1 MSLVLAVQPDPDQ
14 AARLSSVCR
23 RIGAELVLAASAP
36 EALAALGGRVPDVV
50 LTAPLLPA
58 ADDAAIA
65 ERLRTLGEDAL
76 HVQALAAP
84 ILGQP
89 VVEPQARGLLKAF
102 RRPRPAAGPAVCDP
116 LAFAGELSGHLLRAV
131 AERAAITGEP
141 IVAPPFD
148 EVPTDDGSA
157 AGTAASP
164 RGVPQTVTAPVDI
177 DLTSLLDG
185 IAESPRKRKSPG
197 GRRRKRRVYDDAAYF
212 DPSRCEFAA
221 VLEKFDEFVESGTRG
236 VA

>member
-23 RIGAELVLAASAP
+23 RIGAELVLAPSAP
-36 EALAALGGRVPDVV
+36 DALAALDGRVPDVI

-58 ADDAAIA
+58 GDEAAIA

-89 VVEPQARGLLKAF
+89 VVEPQPRGLLKAF

-116 LAFAGELSGHLLRAV
+116 LVFAGELSGHLLRAV

-141 IVAPPFD
+141 IAAPPFD
-148 EVPTDDGSA
+148 EVLTG
-157 AGTAASP
+157 GTAAGAAP
-164 RGVPQTVTAPVDI
+164 GPQGVPELAAAPADI
-177 DLTSLLDG
+177 DLTPLLDG
-185 IAESPRKRKSPG
+185 IAETSPGRRKPQG

-221 VLEKFDEFVESGTRG
+221 VLEKFDEFVASGTP
-236 VA
+236 AA